1 MMLKFLQIPVCKKPQ
16 SGKINQTSLN
26 LLPGYDTLPNYI
38 IGDPAYPLTPYCM
51 KEYQTCVENK
61 QDVFNNLLRNAEAT
75 LLKKRLCHRHFA
87 VNFAKF
93 LRTLFL
99 QNTSGGCFWK
109 CKKSNRVCFWE
120 AIGRWRVPAKTVDLK
135 SEIVTAVVYS
145 CFVLHNFYESK
156 NYLVWMKKR

>member
-75 LLKKRLCHRHFA
+75 LLKKRLSQAFCCEICKISR
-87 VNFAKF
+87 
-93 LRTLFL
+93 
-99 QNTSGGCFWK
+99 NTFFTEHLWRLLLEMQEIKSSVLLGGY
-109 CKKSNRVCFWE
+109 RLME
-120 AIGRWRVPAKTVDLK
+120 GT
-135 SEIVTAVVYS
+135 
-145 CFVLHNFYESK
+145 SK
-156 NYLVWMKKR
+156 NCTFKI